1 MKQHPK
7 KSMPRLIALFLFA
20 WILCGDISATY
31 AAPSVPQTIKVG
43 LSYGNAANNNF
54 AIKSE
59 GGVKVSVNSNSK
71 LIELFSYS
79 GATGIVVRKEAYY
92 NIVNNKENEINYVK
106 AAVYRGELEGPYHI
120 QIGEVYADINAAKQV
135 ADSMSSLSQTVYLAY
150 ENGWRVWAQLYLDEG
165 ECQTQIGVFKNE
177 KPEYT
182 YSVIPPDKR
191 RVQLFDGGTGKLIYI
206 LNAEQDIKIEP
217 LPPADGVPIIS
228 FGTVKYRGSLGIKR
242 IAAGPINIYNE
253 LPFEQY
259 LYGVV
264 PSEMPSSWNMEAL
277 KAQAVAARNYA
288 ILSSGKHTAD
298 GFDICNG
305 QHCQVYG
312 GYSNEKASTNQA
324 VEETKGK
331 LVLYNGQPITS
342 YFHSSSGGRTESS
355 ENVWSAAL
363 PYLTA
368 VDDKYSVG
376 SPYDNWTKTYSTS
389 DLKEKLAAGGM
400 DVGDIVDLVPLEYSV
415 NGRVTVLEIKG
426 TKKTEKLVKE
436 KIRSVLG
443 SSDIKSIWYKVTTDA
458 DIYMKDTTE
467 NNPAVGR
474 AGTVYVL
481 SASGV
486 QKMPASS
493 KKLYIKN
500 QDTVIDSS
508 LVPSSYIFNGKGWGH
523 GVGMSQ
529 YGAKGMAEAGFDYI
543 QILEYYYT
551 GAKVK

>member
-1 MKQHPK
+1 MKQHSK
-7 KSMPRLIALFLFA
+7 KPTARLIALFLFVL
-20 WILCGDISATY
+20 ILCSNISVTY

-43 LSYGNAANNNF
+43 LSYSNAANNNF

-59 GGVKVSVNSNSK
+59 GGLKVSVNNNSK
-71 LIELFSYS
+71 LIELFSYP
-79 GATGIVVRKEAYY
+79 GTTGIVIRKDAYY

-106 AAVYRGELEGPYHI
+106 AAVYSGELEGPYHI
-120 QIGEVYADINAAKQV
+120 QIGDVYADVNAAKQV
-135 ADSMSSLSQTVYLAY
+135 ADSMASLSQTVYPVY

-182 YSVIPPDKR
+182 YSVIAPDKK
-191 RVQLFDGGTGKLIYI
+191 RVQLFDGVTGKLLYI

-217 LPPADGVPIIS
+217 LPPAGGVPVIS
-228 FGTVKYRGSLGIKR
+228 LGTVKYRGSLGIKR
-242 IAAGPINIYNE
+242 IAAGSINVYNE

-288 ILSSGKHTAD
+288 ILSIGKHTAD
-298 GFDICNG
+298 GFDVCNG

-312 GYSNEKASTNQA
+312 GYSNEKATTNQA

-331 LVLYNGQPITS
+331 LVVYNEQPITT
-342 YFHSSSGGRTESS
+342 YFHSSSGGRTENS
-355 ENVWSAAL
+355 ENIWSAAL

-368 VDDKYSVG
+368 VDDKYSLG
-376 SPYDNWTKTYSTS
+376 SPYDNWTKTYTPS
-389 DLKEKLAAGGM
+389 DLRAKLVSGGI
-400 DVGDIVDLVPLEYSV
+400 DVGDIVDLVPLEYSA
-415 NGRVTVLEIKG
+415 NGRVTVLEVKG

-458 DIYMKDTTE
+458 DIYMKDRTANDPT
-467 NNPAVGR
+467 AGR
-474 AGTVYVL
+474 AGTLYVR

-486 QKMPASS
+486 QKMPTSS
-493 KKLYIKN
+493 NKFYIKN
-500 QDTVIDSS
+500 QDTVISSS

-523 GVGMSQ
+523 GIGMSQ
-529 YGAKGMAEAGFDYI
+529 YGAKGMAEAGFNYI